1 MWYLTWS
8 IFISFKH
15 SSKEIQ
21 LQRLTRRDKST
32 QQAALNR
39 INSQLPLAS
48 KLEYSD
54 HVLDNSG
61 SLTDLEEQVG
71 TLVTRFRGD
80 AGWSWVV
87 SWLLPPVGLIM
98 GLWRL
103 SWKSVGR
110 RRRRGRRE
118 PVPDEGAI
126 HLQEQEE

>member
-1 MWYLTWS
+1 MS
-8 IFISFKH
+8 
-15 SSKEIQ
+15 
-21 LQRLTRRDKST
+21 RDKST
-32 QQAALNR
+32 QQAALSRLNA
-39 INSQLPLAS
+39 QMPLAS

-61 SLTDLEEQVG
+61 SLTELEEQVN
-71 TLVTRFRGD
+71 TLVARFRRD

-103 SWKSVGR
+103 SWRSVGR

-126 HLQEQEE
+126 HLDEVEE